1 MSVPSVA
8 LILEHLKIDRTGLTC
23 PKPQYPKSYWYQPDP
38 KSCCQE
44 CKILEPTQSTKK
56 YEKDGEQDEE
66 AQVCFPRTQCYRV
79 PEFRRYPLEEYCMLA
94 AILHF
99 DDCTCFCE
107 ALSTFIYR
115 RSRMLS
121 RLYQVTFRSR
131 LSVHFSLTLFID
143 P

>member
-66 AQVCFPRTQCYRV
+66 AQGRNVIESPSSV
-79 PEFRRYPLEEYCMLA
+79 AIPLKNIACWQQYY
-94 AILHF
+94 ILMTAHAF
-99 DDCTCFCE
+99 V
-107 ALSTFIYR
+107 
-115 RSRMLS
+115 
-121 RLYQVTFRSR
+121 RLLV
-131 LSVHFSLTLFID
+131 LLFTED
-143 P
+143 RGCCRGFTK

>member
-66 AQVCFPRTQCYRV
+66 AQPRNGEKLPAVYN
-79 PEFRRYPLEEYCMLA
+79 RR
-94 AILHF
+94 
-99 DDCTCFCE
+99 
-107 ALSTFIYR
+107 
-115 RSRMLS
+115 
-121 RLYQVTFRSR
+121 R
-131 LSVHFSLTLFID
+131 LSQSPPFDVYREGLHKKLDHNQLADDFARMKPRRFLLL